1 HRIIPTR
8 HSHDLPFRLTFV
20 PRIHD
25 TDANRVMSADNPRS
39 DALLPVRNLW
49 NSVKCSRDRV
59 RDGEPNESSGAFSLS
74 NFWEIMNEAV
84 NSVSQEATKL
94 SVMFSKPPLPSEEGC
109 VKIAQSVQK
118 SVLTLTTV
126 YFWLPK
132 SQESERFVCVLLSL
146 SQEQLMSTG
155 GVWAACDRFNQL
167 PKDNRSAVLSVLAS
181 CVGLVKDALEE
192 MEQALAEAQD
202 PFGDVLD
209 DDDEDDD
216 EGNQDTHWSEADRL
230 LIAQCQGLMK
240 ASGASLRRLCSA
252 VRNNSTLE
260 TEENIT
266 QLDDLADAAREISPS
281 VDDLALSLYPPVERS
296 AVEMSVCK
304 VVCVLKKVLEIT
316 RSSHVCVE
324 ADVSWVEFLNSAAE
338 HNLEKI
344 RSLLLHCGS

>member
-1 HRIIPTR
+1 
-8 HSHDLPFRLTFV
+8 
-20 PRIHD
+20 
-25 TDANRVMSADNPRS
+25 MSADNPRS

-84 NSVSQEATKL
+84 KSVSQEATKL

-132 SQESERFVCVLLSL
+132 SQGVTLRKLLRDATAQVLDDLAQLLQALLSSPGGSL

-167 PKDNRSAVLSVLAS
+167 PKDNRSAVLSVVAS

-209 DDDEDDD
+209 DEDDDD

-260 TEENIT
+260 TEDNIT

-296 AVEMSVCK
+296 AVEMSVS
-304 VVCVLKKVLEIT
+304 LY
-316 RSSHVCVE
+316 
-324 ADVSWVEFLNSAAE
+324 
-338 HNLEKI
+338 
-344 RSLLLHCGS
+344 RSLLRHAGTRDEFRRAPRSLDQSQHDVICHSVMNGITRTRCGFYRCGRSLVTKNR

>member
-1 HRIIPTR
+1 
-8 HSHDLPFRLTFV
+8 
-20 PRIHD
+20 
-25 TDANRVMSADNPRS
+25 MSADNPRS

-59 RDGEPNESSGAFSLS
+59 RD
-74 NFWEIMNEAV
+74 EAV

-132 SQESERFVCVLLSL
+132 SQGVTLRKLLRDATAQVLDDLAQLLQALLSSPGGSL

>member
-1 HRIIPTR
+1 YFEMFML
-8 HSHDLPFRLTFV
+8 SKRLIAV
-20 PRIHD
+20 
-25 TDANRVMSADNPRS
+25 
-39 DALLPVRNLW
+39 NLFYVCMI
-49 NSVKCSRDRV
+49 S
-59 RDGEPNESSGAFSLS
+59 DGEPNESSGAFSLS

-84 NSVSQEATKL
+84 KSVSQEATKL
-94 SVMFSKPPLPSEEGC
+94 SVMFSKPPLPSEERC

-132 SQESERFVCVLLSL
+132 SQGVTLRKLLRDATAQVLDDLAQLLQALLSSPGGSL

-209 DDDEDDD
+209 DEDDDD

-266 QLDDLADAAREISPS
+266 QLDDLADAAREISPRC
-281 VDDLALSLYPPVERS
+281 VEYRS
-296 AVEMSVCK
+296 WRVCK

-324 ADVSWVEFLNSAAE
+324 TDVSWVEFLNSAAE

-344 RSLLLHCGS
+344 RSLLLSPSV